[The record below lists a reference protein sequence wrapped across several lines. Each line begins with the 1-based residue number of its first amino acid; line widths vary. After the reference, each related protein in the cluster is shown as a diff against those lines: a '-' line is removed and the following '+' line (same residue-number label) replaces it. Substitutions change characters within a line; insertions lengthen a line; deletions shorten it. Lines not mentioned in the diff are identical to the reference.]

1 MFKRLSIWNTVTRT
15 GGKCLFSKNF
25 MKYVPASWARSSVMY
40 LFLLLFSSP
49 FLKKAHLRKHL
60 AASGWPSR
68 CCKYNQK
75 DVYLWSW
82 PLVLSS
88 SKAILISWSVSN
100 QSPSSLQLLLE
111 TGGTNLFI
119 CSYWIFRLLPPLPT
133 HLCYFSFTC
142 QLSYRFHWHI
152 TRNIIFSRT
161 K

>member
-1 MFKRLSIWNTVTRT
+1 MLEKVSLEVLFKLGNYVQKIINLKYYHQNRWKIPVFQELYEICTSFM
-15 GGKCLFSKNF
+15 GQDFSD
-25 MKYVPASWARSSVMY
+25 V

-49 FLKKAHLRKHL
+49 FLKQAHLRKHL
-60 AASGWPSR
+60 ATSGWPSR

-111 TGGTNLFI
+111 TGVTNLFI
-119 CSYWIFRLLPPLPT
+119 CSY
-133 HLCYFSFTC
+133 
-142 QLSYRFHWHI
+142 
-152 TRNIIFSRT
+152 
-161 K
+161 